1 MLVSIFNDV
10 IGPVMRGPSSSHCA
24 AALRIGRLAR
34 DLVGGTPDDVLVEF
48 DRAGSLPTT
57 HESQGSDMGL
67 FGGLLGWDAADPRL
81 PGSGAALREAG
92 TRVRIETVDVG
103 DPHPNTY
110 RLTLTRDG
118 QSHTLRAISAG
129 GGMIEVIDIDGWNLS
144 LHGDYHETL
153 VVAGSRQKA
162 ADLVARIE
170 SLSGVAIDTATMLD
184 SATGNLVRIQSQAPL
199 PSAAVAAIEAGDPSA
214 RMHALAPVLPV
225 RSRRGA
231 TVPFSS
237 AAALLAADAGRGIP
251 LWRHALAYEME
262 RGGLSEREVI
272 DRMIG
277 IVRLLRASIAEGIAG
292 TSYDDRVLPA
302 QAPGFAAALAG
313 GRLVGGGS
321 LNRIVL
327 AVTALMEVKSSMGV
341 IVAAPTAGACAA
353 LPGAVITLAEDL
365 GLDEE
370 AMARG
375 LLAAGLVGVFICT
388 PWSFAAEVGGC
399 QAEGGSA
406 AAMAAA
412 AIVTLAEGTL
422 TQSLTAASLAMQ
434 SMIGLICDPVANRVE
449 VPCLGKNVMAAA
461 NALACANMALAGF
474 DQVIPFDEVVATAKR
489 VAEQMPRELR
499 CTALGGL
506 SITPTSLAIERRLA
520 ARASACSGGTCGCG

>member
-1 MLVSIFNDV
+1 
-10 IGPVMRGPSSSHCA
+10 
-24 AALRIGRLAR
+24 
-34 DLVGGTPDDVLVEF
+34 
-48 DRAGSLPTT
+48 
-57 HESQGSDMGL
+57 
-67 FGGLLGWDAADPRL
+67 
-81 PGSGAALREAG
+81 
-92 TRVRIETVDVG
+92 
-103 DPHPNTY
+103 
-110 RLTLTRDG
+110 
-118 QSHTLRAISAG
+118 
-129 GGMIEVIDIDGWNLS
+129 
-144 LHGDYHETL
+144 
-153 VVAGSRQKA
+153 
-162 ADLVARIE
+162 
-170 SLSGVAIDTATMLD
+170 
-184 SATGNLVRIQSQAPL
+184 
-199 PSAAVAAIEAGDPSA
+199 
-214 RMHALAPVLPV
+214 
-225 RSRRGA
+225 
-231 TVPFSS
+231 
-237 AAALLAADAGRGIP
+237 
-251 LWRHALAYEME
+251 ME

-272 DRMIG
+272 DCMIG
-277 IVRLLRASIAEGIAG
+277 IVRLVRASIAEGIAG

-302 QAPGFAAALAG
+302 QAPGYAAALAG
-313 GRLVGGGS
+313 GRLVGDAM

-327 AVTALMEVKSSMGV
+327 AVTALMEIKSSMGV

-375 LLAAGLVGVFICT
+375 LLAAGLIGVFICT

-412 AIVTLAEGTL
+412 AIVTLADGTL
-422 TQSLTAASLAMQ
+422 RESLTAASLAMQ

-520 ARASACSGGTCGCG
+520 ARASACGGGTCGCG